1 VEVGAVAVV
10 SPRGNRLVSL
20 LVYSNCSA
28 CISDDE
34 IYEYPM
40 PLNLVEEKKDKNE
53 CHLHLANYQD
63 YSLASQIN
71 TVRGIAFFHFITL
84 RECKP

>member
-1 VEVGAVAVV
+1 M
-10 SPRGNRLVSL
+10 L
-20 LVYSNCSA
+20 L
-28 CISDDE
+28 I
-34 IYEYPM
+34 
-40 PLNLVEEKKDKNE
+40 LVEILEKIGGRKKDKNE